1 MATSVLLI
9 KLVKKD
15 TESNETFHMRDK
27 LYKNAVK
34 QHNIMVFSRLK
45 SVYEKTK
52 FVGDDFN
59 NIKFF
64 NESGNPISF
73 EETVK
78 IANDVSIATHS
89 RPYPEY
95 SQYNPYYDS
104 GFDIFQPLGK
114 MTSYSTP
121 DGEAKSYE
129 LEPGTHLIGL
139 GLKTAMYSID
149 ILERGNLKAEL
160 LRRITIYDN
169 LDNLEHNSTYENMT
183 KYNMVRRFDWNKGQT
198 PMPFKLHPRSSIYK
212 KSIRQANCTGIID
225 TGYRGEL
232 CAAVDCLGM
241 NFGKQTDP
249 LRTTLEK
256 NKRYFQ
262 ICRADLK
269 PFYVVLL
276 NHYDELPSTERGEG
290 GFGSTG
296 H

>member
-1 MATSVLLI
+1 MSSTVLMV

-15 TESNETFHMRDK
+15 TESNETFNTRK
-27 LYKNAVK
+27 ELYKKAIEK
-34 QHNIMVFSRLK
+34 HNLMVFSTLK
-45 SVYEKTK
+45 SYYEKTN
-52 FVGDDFN
+52 FVGNEFKY
-59 NIKFF
+59 IKYLDKH
-64 NESGNPISF
+64 GNSISF
-73 EETVK
+73 EESVK
-78 IANDVSIATHS
+78 RGNDRSMGSQSNNYI
-89 RPYPEY
+89 EY
-95 SQYNPYYDS
+95 SEYNPYYDS

-121 DGEAKSYE
+121 EGEAKSHE

-139 GLKTAMYSID
+139 GLKTAMYSIN

-160 LRRITIYDN
+160 LRRITIYHN
-169 LDNLEHNSTYENMT
+169 LNNIVNMT
-183 KYNMVRRFDWNKGQT
+183 QYNDISKFNMIQKFNWNREQT
-198 PMPFKLHPRSSIYK
+198 PIPFKLHPRSSIYK

-232 CAAVDCLGM
+232 CAAVDCLGN

-296 H
+296 Q